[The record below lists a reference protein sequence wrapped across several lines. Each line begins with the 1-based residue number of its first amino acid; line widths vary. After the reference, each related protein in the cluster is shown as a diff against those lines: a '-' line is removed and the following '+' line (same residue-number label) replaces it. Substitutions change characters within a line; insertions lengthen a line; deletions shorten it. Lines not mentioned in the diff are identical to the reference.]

1 MMRTAVYSLLPFL
14 LLPLAYA
21 QDLPDGPGKDVTV
34 RVCSACHDA
43 GVVATYRDSK
53 DDWQPIVDDMR
64 GRGADGSDADFQT
77 IVTYLAHYF
86 GPAVKINQA
95 SAAEL
100 EKLLEITPAEAAAIV
115 KYRDANGNFKDV
127 DGLRKVPGLDM
138 KKIEPIQQR
147 LVFQ

>member
-1 MMRTAVYSLLPFL
+1 MRIATYTLLPFF

-34 RVCSACHDA
+34 RVCGACHDA

-64 GRGADGSDADFQT
+64 GRGADGTDADFQT
-77 IVTYLAHYF
+77 IVNYLAHYF
-86 GPAVKINQA
+86 GPSVKINQA
-95 SAAEL
+95 TAADL
-100 EKLLEITPAEAAAIV
+100 AKQLEITPDEAAAIV
-115 KYRDANGNFKDV
+115 KYRDANGSFKDV
-127 DGLRKVPGLDM
+127 DSLRKVPGLDM